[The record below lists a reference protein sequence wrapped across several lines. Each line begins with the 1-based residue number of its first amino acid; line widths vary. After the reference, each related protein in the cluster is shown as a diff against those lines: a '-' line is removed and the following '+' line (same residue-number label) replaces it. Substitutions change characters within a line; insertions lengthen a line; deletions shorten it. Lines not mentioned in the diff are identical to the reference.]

1 MLSAERIQSVSICR
15 VDLRSTSTWW
25 KLACYHAGKWRATMV
40 HVLTRELA
48 WALSM
53 LVWICKVGHNESI
66 YKWAHCPKAM
76 DLCAKRDNFGITLW
90 WEPWD
95 DMVNKWSLDTISTDR
110 QESFEDWFQTESPN
124 NGNGD
129 CAFDTRDPC
138 TRGSMA
144 EKCAHFPLSGWWDR
158 LRKLTLGLLRVLAK
172 GLTTLRLSFS
182 CKMGITAVP
191 ISYSF
196 YEDIMKKM
204 SEKCLAFI

>member
-1 MLSAERIQSVSICR
+1 
-15 VDLRSTSTWW
+15 
-25 KLACYHAGKWRATMV
+25 
-40 HVLTRELA
+40 
-48 WALSM
+48 
-53 LVWICKVGHNESI
+53 
-66 YKWAHCPKAM
+66 
-76 DLCAKRDNFGITLW
+76 
-90 WEPWD
+90 
-95 DMVNKWSLDTISTDR
+95 
-110 QESFEDWFQTESPN
+110 
-124 NGNGD
+124 
-129 CAFDTRDPC
+129 
-138 TRGSMA
+138 MA